1 MAVFYLLLGSICYAF
16 CITQFLPLKKYYSCR
31 WQKLIKNDTAYVNK
45 AVGYIFCYPWLCHLN
60 FSLIEVYFAVEILL
74 IPSSLSRNTFQ
85 CIQKINSYISKKKKI
100 KEHQGSRPG
109 FREAEEFWVFC
120 ALLGFEPGLHFLL
133 GGSHQWLPIAF
144 PLVDVQCSVM
154 QIAATSSRVV
164 MKTVETLSVSPSK
177 KTPESWQW
185 KL

>member
-85 CIQKINSYISKKKKI
+85 CIQKINSYISKKKKN
-100 KEHQGSRPG
+100 KGTPRQQAWVQGGGRVLSVLCTS
-109 FREAEEFWVFC
+109 WVWARF
-120 ALLGFEPGLHFLL
+120 
-133 GGSHQWLPIAF
+133 AF
-144 PLVDVQCSVM
+144 PSWRIPPVTPNRFSSGGRVMFCDANCSY
-154 QIAATSSRVV
+154 
-164 MKTVETLSVSPSK
+164 LF
-177 KTPESWQW
+177 
-185 KL
+185 